1 MALNLT
7 QTRVSSSEKQEIVN
21 KSPEAVLP
29 LNPSAQGWT
38 GQAIKRQLSIY
49 VTDEQASVL
58 ALVANKF
65 DNVSDALGALETLVN
80 SKNSGVH
87 YDDDLPPENLRYNN
101 LTYFDEE

>member
-1 MALNLT
+1 MALDLT
-7 QTRVSSSEKQEIVN
+7 QTRVSSTETQEIKD
-21 KSPEAVLP
+21 KSPEVLP
-29 LNPSAQGWT
+29 LNPTSQGWT
-38 GQAIKRQLSIY
+38 GQAIRRQLSRY

-58 ALVANKF
+58 ALVVEKF
-65 DNVSDALGALETLVN
+65 DNVSDALGALETLVD